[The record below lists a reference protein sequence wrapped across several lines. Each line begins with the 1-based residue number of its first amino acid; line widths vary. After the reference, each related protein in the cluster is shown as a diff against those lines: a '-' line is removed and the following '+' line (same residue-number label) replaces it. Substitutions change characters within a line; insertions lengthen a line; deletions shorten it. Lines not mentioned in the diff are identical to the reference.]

1 MVQAV
6 ITLNEKEDRVLNIV
20 KGKFGL
26 KNKSEAVNLIIRDYE
41 QELLEPELRPEFIE
55 EMKEIEKEPTIK
67 IGSIKDFEK
76 RYELNWMYQ
85 IEITKKLDEIFL
97 KLSKN
102 NPKQI
107 YIIKNKINEIIQNP
121 QHYKNLRKP
130 IQHLKEVHI
139 DKSFVLVF
147 SVDESK
153 KVVIFKNF
161 KHKDEIY
168 KNPF

>member
-76 RYELNWMYQ
+76 RYELN
-85 IEITKKLDEIFL
+85 
-97 KLSKN
+97 
-102 NPKQI
+102 
-107 YIIKNKINEIIQNP
+107 
-121 QHYKNLRKP
+121 
-130 IQHLKEVHI
+130 
-139 DKSFVLVF
+139 
-147 SVDESK
+147 
-153 KVVIFKNF
+153 
-161 KHKDEIY
+161 
-168 KNPF
+168 